1 MIEVTFEVGSLSES
15 KLKEMVI
22 PIIYERPNHNMSTS
36 NNTQLNE
43 LDLLLG
49 LPKPVEEM
57 TDKEL
62 ERFLL
67 QHFPHTRP
75 TGTDLA
81 SLLYDP
87 LLKGIDVQAIIN
99 QTQNFKFKK

>member
-1 MIEVTFEVGSLSES
+1 
-15 KLKEMVI
+15 
-22 PIIYERPNHNMSTS
+22 MSA
-36 NNTQLNE
+36 NNNQLNE

-62 ERFLL
+62 ERFLMK
-67 QHFPHTRP
+67 HFPHTRP
-75 TGTDLA
+75 TGMNVADL
-81 SLLYDP
+81 LNDP

-99 QTQNFKFKK
+99 QTQNFKLKKS

>member
-1 MIEVTFEVGSLSES
+1 
-15 KLKEMVI
+15 
-22 PIIYERPNHNMSTS
+22 MSNS
-36 NNTQLNE
+36 SLNE

-67 QHFPHTRP
+67 KHFPHTRP
-75 TGTDLA
+75 SGTNVADL
-81 SLLYDP
+81 LNDP
-87 LLKGIDVQAIIN
+87 LLRGIDVQSIIN
-99 QTQNFKFKK
+99 QTMNFKFKKS

>member
-1 MIEVTFEVGSLSES
+1 LYCSMTT
-15 KLKEMVI
+15 
-22 PIIYERPNHNMSTS
+22 N

-81 SLLYDP
+81 SLLNDP
-87 LLKGIDVQAIIN
+87 LLKGIDVQSIIN
-99 QTQNFKFKK
+99 QTQNFKFKKCTT

>member
-1 MIEVTFEVGSLSES
+1 
-15 KLKEMVI
+15 
-22 PIIYERPNHNMSTS
+22 MSAS
-36 NNTQLNE
+36 NQSLNE

-75 TGTDLA
+75 TGTDLS
-81 SLLYDP
+81 SLLNDP

-99 QTQNFKFKK
+99 QTQNFKFNKS

>member
-1 MIEVTFEVGSLSES
+1 MIEVTFEVGSLPQS
-15 KLKEMVI
+15 KLKELVI
-22 PIIYERPNHNMSTS
+22 PIIYERPNPNTMSNS
-36 NNTQLNE
+36 SLNE

-62 ERFLL
+62 EKFLL
-67 QHFPHTRP
+67 KHFPHTRP

-81 SLLYDP
+81 SLLNDP

-99 QTQNFKFKK
+99 QTQNFKLKK

>member
-1 MIEVTFEVGSLSES
+1 MSN
-15 KLKEMVI
+15 
-22 PIIYERPNHNMSTS
+22 PNPN
-36 NNTQLNE
+36 LNE

-62 ERFLL
+62 EKFLMK
-67 QHFPHTRP
+67 HFPFTRP
-75 TGTDLA
+75 SGTDVA
-81 SLLYDP
+81 SLLNDP

>member
-1 MIEVTFEVGSLSES
+1 MIEVTFEVGSLPQSR
-15 KLKEMVI
+15 LKELVI
-22 PIIYERPNHNMSTS
+22 PVIYERPNPNTMSNS
-36 NNTQLNE
+36 SLNE

-62 ERFLL
+62 EKFLL
-67 QHFPHTRP
+67 KHFPHTRP

-81 SLLYDP
+81 SLLNDP

-99 QTQNFKFKK
+99 QTQNFKLKK

>member
-1 MIEVTFEVGSLSES
+1 MIEVTFEVGSLPQSR
-15 KLKEMVI
+15 LKELVI
-22 PIIYERPNHNMSTS
+22 PIIYERPNPNTMSNS
-36 NNTQLNE
+36 SLNE

-62 ERFLL
+62 EKFLL
-67 QHFPHTRP
+67 KHFPHTRP
-75 TGTDLA
+75 SGTDLA
-81 SLLYDP
+81 SLLNDP

>member
-1 MIEVTFEVGSLSES
+1 MIEVTFDVGSLPQSR
-15 KLKEMVI
+15 LKELVI
-22 PIIYERPNHNMSTS
+22 PVIYERPNPGTMSNS
-36 NNTQLNE
+36 NLNE

-62 ERFLL
+62 EKFLL
-67 QHFPHTRP
+67 KHFPHTRP

-81 SLLYDP
+81 SLLNDP
-87 LLKGIDVQAIIN
+87 LLKGVDVQAIIN

>member
-1 MIEVTFEVGSLSES
+1 MIEVTFEVGSLPQS
-15 KLKEMVI
+15 KLKELVI
-22 PIIYERPNHNMSTS
+22 PIIYERPNSDTMSNS
-36 NNTQLNE
+36 NLNE

-62 ERFLL
+62 EKFLL
-67 QHFPHTRP
+67 KHFPHTRP

-81 SLLYDP
+81 SLLNDP

>member
-1 MIEVTFEVGSLSES
+1 MIEVTFEVGSLPQSR
-15 KLKEMVI
+15 LKELVI
-22 PIIYERPNHNMSTS
+22 PIIYERPNPATMSNS
-36 NNTQLNE
+36 SLNE

-62 ERFLL
+62 EKFLL
-67 QHFPHTRP
+67 KHFPHTRP

-81 SLLYDP
+81 SLLNDP

-99 QTQNFKFKK
+99 QTQNFKLKK

>member
-1 MIEVTFEVGSLSES
+1 
-15 KLKEMVI
+15 
-22 PIIYERPNHNMSTS
+22 MSNQS
-36 NNTQLNE
+36 LNE
-43 LDLLLG
+43 LDILLG

-62 ERFLL
+62 EKFLL
-67 QHFPHTRP
+67 RHFPHTRP

-81 SLLYDP
+81 SLLNDP

-99 QTQNFKFKK
+99 QTQNFKFKKYSLKLLGALQAVLAIGFRNGFP

>member
-1 MIEVTFEVGSLSES
+1 
-15 KLKEMVI
+15 
-22 PIIYERPNHNMSTS
+22 MSAS
-36 NNTQLNE
+36 NQSLNE
-43 LDLLLG
+43 LDILLG

-81 SLLYDP
+81 SLLNDP
-87 LLKGIDVQAIIN
+87 LLNGIDVQAIIN

>member
-1 MIEVTFEVGSLSES
+1 MIEVTFEVGSLPQSR
-15 KLKEMVI
+15 LKELVI
-22 PIIYERPNHNMSTS
+22 PIIYERPNPNTMSNS
-36 NNTQLNE
+36 SLNE

-67 QHFPHTRP
+67 KHFPHTRP

-81 SLLYDP
+81 SLLNDP

>member
-1 MIEVTFEVGSLSES
+1 MIEVTFEVGSLPES
-15 KLKEMVI
+15 KLNEMVI
-22 PIIYERPNHNMSTS
+22 PIIYERPNHNTMSNQS
-36 NNTQLNE
+36 LNE

-62 ERFLL
+62 EKFLL
-67 QHFPHTRP
+67 RHFPHTRP

-81 SLLYDP
+81 SLLNDP

>member
-1 MIEVTFEVGSLSES
+1 
-15 KLKEMVI
+15 
-22 PIIYERPNHNMSTS
+22 MSNS
-36 NNTQLNE
+36 SLNE

-67 QHFPHTRP
+67 KHFPHTRP
-75 TGTDLA
+75 SGTDLA
-81 SLLYDP
+81 SLLNDP
-87 LLKGIDVQAIIN
+87 LLKGIDNIKTFGVFCQEDKQIMKEYEN
-99 QTQNFKFKK
+99 YKEKR

>member
-1 MIEVTFEVGSLSES
+1 MIEVTFEVGSLPQSR
-15 KLKEMVI
+15 LKELVI
-22 PIIYERPNHNMSTS
+22 PVIYERPNSDTMSNS
-36 NNTQLNE
+36 NLNE

-49 LPKPVEEM
+49 LPKPVEDM

-62 ERFLL
+62 EKFLL
-67 QHFPHTRP
+67 KHFPHTRP

-81 SLLYDP
+81 SLLNDP

-99 QTQNFKFKK
+99 QTQNFKLKK

>member
-1 MIEVTFEVGSLSES
+1 
-15 KLKEMVI
+15 
-22 PIIYERPNHNMSTS
+22 MSSS
-36 NNTQLNE
+36 NQSLNE

-81 SLLYDP
+81 SLLNDP
-87 LLKGIDVQAIIN
+87 LLKGLDVQAIIN
-99 QTQNFKFKK
+99 QTLNFKFKKP

>member
-1 MIEVTFEVGSLSES
+1 
-15 KLKEMVI
+15 VI
-22 PIIYERPNHNMSTS
+22 
-36 NNTQLNE
+36 
-43 LDLLLG
+43 
-49 LPKPVEEM
+49 

-62 ERFLL
+62 EKFLL
-67 QHFPHTRP
+67 KHFPHTRP

-81 SLLYDP
+81 SLLNDP

>member
-1 MIEVTFEVGSLSES
+1 MIEVTFDVGSLPQSR
-15 KLKEMVI
+15 LKELVI
-22 PIIYERPNHNMSTS
+22 PVIYERPNPDTMSNS
-36 NNTQLNE
+36 NLNE

-62 ERFLL
+62 EKFLL
-67 QHFPHTRP
+67 KHFPHTRP

-81 SLLYDP
+81 SLLNDP

-99 QTQNFKFKK
+99 QTQNFKLKK

>member
-1 MIEVTFEVGSLSES
+1 
-15 KLKEMVI
+15 
-22 PIIYERPNHNMSTS
+22 MSSS
-36 NNTQLNE
+36 NQSLNE

-62 ERFLL
+62 EKFLIK
-67 QHFPHTRP
+67 HFPHTRP
-75 TGTDLA
+75 TGLSVADLA
-81 SLLYDP
+81 NDP

-99 QTQNFKFKK
+99 QVSNFKFKK

>member
-1 MIEVTFEVGSLSES
+1 MIEVTFDVGSLPQSR
-15 KLKEMVI
+15 LKELVI
-22 PIIYERPNHNMSTS
+22 PVIYERPNSDTMSNS
-36 NNTQLNE
+36 NLNE

-62 ERFLL
+62 EKFLL
-67 QHFPHTRP
+67 KHFPHTRP

-81 SLLYDP
+81 SLLNDP

-99 QTQNFKFKK
+99 QTQNFKLKK

>member
-1 MIEVTFEVGSLSES
+1 MIEVTFEVGSLPQSR
-15 KLKEMVI
+15 LKELVI
-22 PIIYERPNHNMSTS
+22 PIIYERPNPNTMSNS
-36 NNTQLNE
+36 SLNE

-62 ERFLL
+62 EKFLL
-67 QHFPHTRP
+67 KHFPHTRP

-81 SLLYDP
+81 SLLNDP

-99 QTQNFKFKK
+99 QTQNFKLKK

>member
-1 MIEVTFEVGSLSES
+1 
-15 KLKEMVI
+15 
-22 PIIYERPNHNMSTS
+22 MSNPS
-36 NNTQLNE
+36 LNE

-67 QHFPHTRP
+67 KHFPHTRP
-75 TGTDLA
+75 SGTNVADL
-81 SLLYDP
+81 LNDP
-87 LLKGIDVQAIIN
+87 LLRGIDVQSIIN
-99 QTQNFKFKK
+99 QTMNFKFKKS